1 MYFCSLYIVVLAKLA
16 FWFIQK
22 NREIKVIFCV
32 CCLNTFIF
40 PDFSKKNS
48 SNQSDVFR
56 VFLSFWH
63 FSGILTYAKK
73 LGNRSD
79 MIFIL
84 KSNVFPRFFKKV
96 RKIKTQ
102 KRIWLIE
109 LILTL
114 LVLPDFSK
122 IYFTTL
128 FKVPK
133 IKP

>member
-22 NREIKVIFCV
+22 KSGNQSDIL
-32 CCLNTFIF
+32 CLLLEHFYF
-40 PDFSKKNS
+40 PGFFSRRKKNS

-63 FSGILTYAKK
+63 FSGIWTYAKK

-128 FKVPK
+128 FF
-133 IKP
+133 